1 MTTTVFRGTIA
12 DGDLRLL
19 RVFVT
24 VADSGGF
31 ASAEVSLNK
40 TKSAI
45 SLDISQLERRLGI
58 VLCTRGRAGFA
69 LTDEGRAVYDAAVE
83 LLADI
88 DGFQEKVAKATG
100 RLRRTISLH
109 VVDNIN
115 SIAEAQ
121 LAAAFADFA
130 SGHPEVRLRLNTGT
144 PRLVEQAII
153 DGSTDLAVSVLARD
167 VSSLDLEPLFAERIC
182 LYCAASHPLFGVPDS
197 EISLDAVAEFKCVE
211 TTVAD
216 DPAFA
221 EKLRQL
227 DFAARSTNL
236 DARIM
241 LILSGAYLGFLPTH
255 YAKRWVENGQ
265 IRVLLES
272 DFSTENR
279 FYLMTNRAAR
289 TNTAAEALA
298 SILVTHL
305 KSIESGG

>member
-1 MTTTVFRGTIA
+1 MNNAVFRGTIA
-12 DGDLRLL
+12 DGDIRLL

-31 ASAEVSLNK
+31 TPAEVSLNK

-69 LTDEGRAVYDAAVE
+69 LTDEGRAVYDAAIE

-100 RLRRTISLH
+100 SLRRTVSLH

-115 SIAEAQ
+115 SIAERQ
-121 LAAAFADFA
+121 LADAFADFA

-144 PRLVEQAII
+144 PRMVEQAII
-153 DGSTDLAVSVLARD
+153 DGSTDLAVSVLAREI
-167 VSSLDLEPLFAERIC
+167 SSLDLEPLFTERIC
-182 LYCAASHPLFGVPDS
+182 LYCAGSHPLFPVADS
-197 EISLDAVAEFKCVE
+197 EIGIETVAGFKCVE

-216 DPAFA
+216 DQAFA
-221 EKLRQL
+221 DKLREL
-227 DFAARSTNL
+227 DFAARSSNL

-255 YAKRWVENGQ
+255 YARRWVDNGQ

-272 DFSTENR
+272 ELSTENR

-289 TNTAAEALA
+289 TNSAADALA
-298 SILVTHL
+298 STLISHL
-305 KSIESGG
+305 QGIDSTG